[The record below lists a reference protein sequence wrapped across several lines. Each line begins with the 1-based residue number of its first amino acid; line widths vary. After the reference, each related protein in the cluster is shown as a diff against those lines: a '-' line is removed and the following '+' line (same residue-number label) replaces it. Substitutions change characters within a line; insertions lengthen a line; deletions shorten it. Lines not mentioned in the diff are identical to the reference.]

1 MLRQE
6 GARVAGKM
14 VRLIDHFLPLMSS
27 DETGSGR
34 QRQGVKPVA
43 VPPDECVDP
52 AGSFYFRVTGA
63 QVLAA
68 GCLLG
73 R

>member
-27 DETGSGR
+27 DETDSGR
-34 QRQGVKPVA
+34 QRLALSQLPFHLTNV
-43 VPPDECVDP
+43 
-52 AGSFYFRVTGA
+52 SILRVLSISG
-63 QVLAA
+63 
-68 GCLLG
+68 
-73 R
+73 